1 MRKVA
6 TLLLTACVFAGLSSA
21 VWAADS
27 NYWFDI
33 RDNTSANQNITSG
46 TPVIPFNNGQ
56 EIGQNAFNG
65 GGRGDG
71 QVLRLNPVVSN
82 NFHMRNAYPN
92 FDNDNNLATG
102 DLQLFVDVTDDPSGT
117 GDVISSIGINFGITN
132 LAPGTGAANKIAALS
147 WTWNAANW
155 GGTNAGTAPG
165 AVVGANPP
173 TGWNGAKAVKVPV
186 NNSAVYDTTGGLVPS
201 ATPYRLGNLRVTAG
215 ARTAG
220 AASHTVNSTYA
231 VNMSVNDLLITRVF
245 QTGGDATEMVSFG
258 YVGANLD
265 TAVSGSTVGATSTA
279 ADAVIKIA
287 MKGDN
292 NGNGT
297 VTGIDG
303 LGFTAAAQRAAGI
316 KQNEAFLFNNNGG
329 TGGPAAQITGI
340 DGLAFTQ
347 AAAAP
352 IP

>member
-6 TLLLTACVFAGLSSA
+6 TLLVAACVFAGPSA

-33 RDNTSANQNITSG
+33 RDNTSASQNITTG
-46 TPVIPFNNGQ
+46 TPVIPFGNGQ
-56 EIGQNAFNG
+56 EVGQNAFNA

-71 QVLRLNPVVSN
+71 QVLRLNPTVSN
-82 NFHMRNAYPN
+82 NYHLRNAYPN

-102 DLQLFVDVTDDPSGT
+102 DLQLFVDVTDDVSGT
-117 GDVISSIGINFGITN
+117 GDVISSIGVNFNIAP
-132 LAPGTGAANKIAALS
+132 LAPGNGSANKIAQIQ
-147 WTWNAANW
+147 WTWLAANW

-165 AVVGANPP
+165 ASNGQVPP
-173 TGWNGAKAVKVPV
+173 SWIGAKAVKVPV
-186 NNSAVYDTTGGLVPS
+186 NSSAVYDTTGGLVPS

-215 ARTAG
+215 PRTAG
-220 AASHTVNSTYA
+220 AASHTANSTYG
-231 VNMSVNDLLITRVF
+231 VNLSVNDLLITRVF

-265 TAVSGSTVGATSTA
+265 TAVSGSTVGATSTT

-287 MKGDN
+287 MKADN

-329 TGGPAAQITGI
+329 TGGAGAQITGI